1 MGKKKTKAKVE
12 ALVAALSA
20 EVQRWE
26 DNTKT
31 DVDFGDYGT
40 RRAYLAKRDAFRD
53 AIALVN
59 KHLGK

>member
-1 MGKKKTKAKVE
+1 MSKKKNRKKVA

-40 RRAYLAKRDAFRD
+40 RRAYLAKRDAYRD
-53 AIALVN
+53 ALALVN
-59 KHLGK
+59 KHLG